1 MVTSAPYGSSR
12 SRFFVSYGLH
22 GLQNFI
28 THLPGKY
35 ACHEIRNLPVAGGGG
50 RSRGLERV
58 NKREKKVLWSNR
70 EAIHARFQFP
80 GLLILGAFFIG

>member
-22 GLQNFI
+22 GLPNFI

-35 ACHEIRNLPVAGGGG
+35 ACHEIRNLPVAGVGGG
-50 RSRGLERV
+50 GGEDLGGWRELIRGR
-58 NKREKKVLWSNR
+58 KKFCGV
-70 EAIHARFQFP
+70 
-80 GLLILGAFFIG
+80 IGRPFMQGFSSQGS